1 MNDGSCDRSQY
12 GPYTLNM
19 SCVQS
24 VILTGR
30 SSLADPHWQILIG
43 RSSLCD
49 PCGNLQCCEKKRA
62 KVLRI
67 EGGKIIRA
75 EGEFLVRMLPV
86 DFSIR
91 FSGRLNNFVWLDPSD
106 DAVTS

>member
-12 GPYTLNM
+12 GPSTLNM

-30 SSLADPHWQILIG
+30 SSLA
-43 RSSLCD
+43 D

-67 EGGKIIRA
+67 EGGKIIRT